1 MHGTMQTLA
10 AAIRATMRRSPV
22 IGSTSVSL
30 KEATAGETE
39 LISSKYPLAGRM
51 SITTSA
57 LFCPMRSLSTAFGDK
72 RNGTLKV
79 LDPNTNAP
87 KA

>member
-1 MHGTMQTLA
+1 MHGTMQTVA

-30 KEATAGETE
+30 KEATAGE
-39 LISSKYPLAGRM
+39 ISSKYPLAGRM

-57 LFCPMRSLSTAFGDK
+57 LFCPMSSLSTAFGDK

-79 LDPNTNAP
+79 LVPNTNAP